1 MKLLKFVFIV
11 LFVAVNIAMGQGYG
25 LEFRIELEK
34 DVFFEGEEIIITTYL
49 ENRGNEEVEVE
60 NFTLGT
66 AYEGVMTFILSNS
79 EGDTVKL
86 PLVFLTDLRSI
97 LERVSPGETIVCFT
111 NGELNSMFDYPF
123 SELPVGD
130 YTLVARFDS
139 YIVKNGRRERII
151 LTSNAV
157 HFKII
162 PPEGK
167 EKEAYDFYFK
177 YLLGNFDIRRE
188 GSKGLSR
195 RGELVDKKN
204 MSKEDFIK
212 GLESFLKRFP
222 ESIYAPVVMKK
233 LAIAYSLAG
242 GSNKSYDE
250 NLIDI
255 AIKYPNSYT
264 AWCVLRS
271 ICLGKFVTKE
281 NKSFP
286 NIYRERWDLVR
297 EFSER
302 YPDTRIGKVCKEI
315 LDGRIELRN
324 RGASLVRVRR

>member
-204 MSKEDFIK
+204 MTKYIIYNKLYISILRQRKLYLCHWVKRIRIILTKTISLGDLLHFLFEHLPTILNFPLPSANLASYPLRYLLDIK
-212 GLESFLKRFP
+212 HLHCVKAYHLQS
-222 ESIYAPVVMKK
+222 SITLSPLSPY
-233 LAIAYSLAG
+233 
-242 GSNKSYDE
+242 SNKACTTIS
-250 NLIDI
+250 
-255 AIKYPNSYT
+255 
-264 AWCVLRS
+264 
-271 ICLGKFVTKE
+271 
-281 NKSFP
+281 
-286 NIYRERWDLVR
+286 
-297 EFSER
+297 
-302 YPDTRIGKVCKEI
+302 
-315 LDGRIELRN
+315 
-324 RGASLVRVRR
+324 